1 MVGYGLGVGAAG
13 NSSGGLKKTG
23 RAVGK
28 RFETLPVRQDQA
40 GAPSSQFV
48 GPPSPRTRDEHELP
62 VDFHHAAGVVRLY
75 TRWTGP
81 ADSLSADPEDAA
93 VAAGLASLEPVEPP
107 SSRPWGEDWIGATRA
122 ELSAALGK
130 PILAVAGGGGPDD
143 SQLTFKLPDGTK
155 ARFLVR
161 SDVVVSAT
169 RY

>member
-13 NSSGGLKKTG
+13 NNSGGLKKTG
-23 RAVGK
+23 RAVGQ

-40 GAPSSQFV
+40 GAPASQFV

-81 ADSLSADPEDAA
+81 TDSLSADPADAA
-93 VAAGLASLEPVEPP
+93 RVLASPEAVEPP
-107 SSRPWGEDWIGATRA
+107 SLRPWGEDWIGATRA

-130 PILAVAGGGGPDD
+130 PILAVAGGGGPED